1 MAENIVKAEPKHY
14 QTWLRQ
20 HESVLIDALL
30 MINGIHSE
38 QPASISSVTYLY
50 KLIDD
55 ELSKTKDKMF
65 PEKDSPI
72 YAKVSKI
79 LELIYQYK
87 ILTPKKSVLFVDSH
101 PTNALRN
108 LAVRNPKLFLETNII
123 PTFFVSR
130 LLEYAHVVPLELRKE
145 FEVMIREPIGKGI
158 APADKPA
165 DQREL
170 KNLYRMVHTV
180 ADTHYSYDPKASKNT
195 GTSKMMR
202 LMQRKGHK
210 ISQATVKRMFDKAFR
225 IAEEELD
232 QK

>member
-1 MAENIVKAEPKHY
+1 MAEYIKAEKKHY
-14 QTWLRQ
+14 DAWLRQ

-30 MINGIHSE
+30 MINGIYCE
-38 QPASISSVTYLY
+38 QSASISSVTYLY

-55 ELSKTKDKMF
+55 ELSKTKDKIF
-65 PEKDSPI
+65 PEKDSEV

-79 LELIYQYK
+79 LDLIYQNR
-87 ILTPKKSVLFVDSH
+87 ILTPKKSILFVDSH
-101 PTNALRN
+101 PTNALRK
-108 LAVRNPKLFLETNII
+108 LTVRNPKLFLETNIK
-123 PTFFVSR
+123 PTYFVSR

-145 FEVMIREPIGKGI
+145 FEVMIREPMGKEI

-195 GTSKMMR
+195 GTAKMMR

-210 ISQATVKRMFDKAFR
+210 ISQATVKRMFDKAFG

-232 QK
+232 RK

>member
-1 MAENIVKAEPKHY
+1 MAENIKAEKKHY
-14 QTWLRQ
+14 DAWLRQ
-20 HESVLIDALL
+20 NESVLIDALL
-30 MINGIHSE
+30 IINGIHCG
-38 QPASISSVTYLY
+38 QPASNSSVTYLY

-55 ELSKTKDKMF
+55 ELSKTKEKIF

-72 YAKVSKI
+72 YAKVSKV
-79 LELIYQYK
+79 LDLIYQNK
-87 ILTPKKSVLFVDSH
+87 MLTPKKSQVFVESH
-101 PTNALRN
+101 PINALRKIDP
-108 LAVRNPKLFLETNII
+108 RNPKLFLETTIK
-123 PTFFVSR
+123 PTYFISR
-130 LLEYAHVVPLELRKE
+130 LLEYAHMVPIELHKG
-145 FEVMIREPIGKGI
+145 FDSIIRESIGKEI

-180 ADTHYSYDPKASKNT
+180 ADTHYSYDPKVSKNT
-195 GTSKMMR
+195 GTAKMMR